1 MKLKLLTA
9 IAFSAMAIISC
20 STDTDTLGSSLT
32 NESDKLELSTG
43 TFSAYTRSVLVDSVF
58 ARNYDTYFGY
68 VKDPETGTYVK
79 TEFMAQFNMQENIK
93 LPDIS
98 EIAKD
103 DDGNVVAD
111 SCEIWLLF
119 DIASCYG
126 DSLAAIKMN
135 ILELMKPMDESE
147 TYYSNYDPRKGGYIR
162 EDGLKKK
169 MLFSLSNLTYS
180 DSIRSISDYSEI
192 ARISLSDKYIDKDG
206 VEYNNYGTYLLRN
219 YYKHPEY
226 FKNSYSFT
234 HKICPGFFFE
244 VADGLGL
251 MAKFVQME
259 MRTFFHYKQNN
270 TTYVSFL
277 ANSSTPEVLQTTQVT
292 NDKVALARL
301 VEDQSCTYLKTPAG
315 IFTEVTLPVDEI
327 TQSHTTDSLLS
338 VSVTFLRQNSDTK
351 ASPYLIDAPTNIMML
366 PTDSLG
372 VFFEEEKQYDYKSS
386 FTSSLATTNSYSFT
400 NIGNLITLLSDN
412 KKKGLATDPDWVNK
426 HPNWNKVLLVPV
438 LMTNTNN
445 TQSNNVT
452 VIENQM
458 GLKSTKLVGGAGTPI
473 EVKVIYAHF
482 KN

>member
-180 DSIRSISDYSEI
+180 DSIRSISNYSEI

-244 VADGLGL
+244 EADGLLIGSPVYYSSPNGTIL
-251 MAKFVQME
+251 
-259 MRTFFHYKQNN
+259 
-270 TTYVSFL
+270 SFL
-277 ANSSTPEVLQTTQVT
+277 DRLFFSSACVIGCF
-292 NDKVALARL
+292 L
-301 VEDQSCTYLKTPAG
+301 VSN
-315 IFTEVTLPVDEI
+315 F
-327 TQSHTTDSLLS
+327 
-338 VSVTFLRQNSDTK
+338 
-351 ASPYLIDAPTNIMML
+351 
-366 PTDSLG
+366 
-372 VFFEEEKQYDYKSS
+372 
-386 FTSSLATTNSYSFT
+386 
-400 NIGNLITLLSDN
+400 
-412 KKKGLATDPDWVNK
+412 
-426 HPNWNKVLLVPV
+426 
-438 LMTNTNN
+438 
-445 TQSNNVT
+445 NNVQFT
-452 VIENQM
+452 V
-458 GLKSTKLVGGAGTPI
+458 P
-473 EVKVIYAHF
+473 
-482 KN
+482 